1 MPFCQNCGVEYQEGA
16 KFCPNCGTNLSNI
29 NSTRNTTN
37 QQTQDNSEH
46 ILWEGKPS
54 NLRAKAK
61 GSLNTISYK
70 ITSQRVIMS
79 WGLVG
84 KKQEDIELVRI
95 EDISVRQSLTEKL
108 EGIGNILIFSSDKT
122 TPALELKSIPNP
134 LEIKEMLRKAIR
146 DEKARLNYHYT
157 EFVK

>member
-1 MPFCQNCGVEYQEGA
+1 MPFCQNCGEKYQEGA
-16 KFCPNCGTNLSNI
+16 KFCPGCGTNLSNI
-29 NSTRNTTN
+29 NNATNAVN

-54 NLRAKAK
+54 NLMSKAK
-61 GSLNTISYK
+61 GSLQTLSYK

-122 TPALELKSIPNP
+122 TPALELKSVPNP
-134 LEIKEMLRKAIR
+134 LQLKELLRKAIR
-146 DEKARLNYHYT
+146 DEKTRLNYNYT

>member
-1 MPFCQNCGVEYQEGA
+1 MPFCQNCGEKYQEGV
-16 KFCPNCGTNLSNI
+16 KFCPNCGTSLSNI
-29 NSTRNTTN
+29 NVVN
-37 QQTQDNSEH
+37 QQTQDNSER
-46 ILWEGKPS
+46 ILWGGKPS

-70 ITSQRVIMS
+70 ITSQRIIIS

-122 TPALELKSIPNP
+122 TPALELKSVPNP
-134 LEIKEMLRKAIR
+134 LQIKELLRKAIR

-157 EFVK
+157 EFIK

>member
-1 MPFCQNCGVEYQEGA
+1 MPFCQNCGEKYQEGA
-16 KFCPNCGTNLSNI
+16 KFCPSCGTNLSNI
-29 NSTRNTTN
+29 NSATN
-37 QQTQDNSEH
+37 AKGQQTQDNSERV
-46 ILWEGKPS
+46 LWEGKPS

-61 GSLNTISYK
+61 GSLNTLSYK
-70 ITSQRVIMS
+70 ITSQRIIMS

-122 TPALELKSIPNP
+122 TPALELKSVPNP
-134 LEIKEMLRKAIR
+134 LQLKELLRKAIR
-146 DEKARLNYHYT
+146 DEKARLNYNYT